1 MILAI
6 SVLITKIS
14 TLNSNN
20 VLILNNV
27 ISVIKLIHTKQGVF
41 RTAKLSLCNSVYYT
55 EMDLPL
61 DLLLCSILNA
71 NRRTKNRRG
80 LGMRLYSTTPGTT
93 TVPSRGFSKAFLS
106 SESCRISDSVA
117 LSSGFLLS
125 IQRSSLFVNSYS

>member
-1 MILAI
+1 MELYAL
-6 SVLITKIS
+6 SQPTHSLS
-14 TLNSNN
+14 SC
-20 VLILNNV
+20 
-27 ISVIKLIHTKQGVF
+27 SPCIKLFPSIVASLVPRPG
-41 RTAKLSLCNSVYYT
+41 LSHFLFFSLHSVYYT
-55 EMDLPL
+55 EVDLPL